1 MEKLT
6 AQVGSSSTTSVRFTC
21 ASTGVKRDTKPKHQ
35 ENCILNADSK
45 STRSRRKS
53 LHFLP
58 MRSVLCSSYV
68 ARLCRSPLSQAMGP
82 LQRSAVMK
90 HQKKTILDQ
99 TIYAGERC
107 PTMARP
113 HRAQLAIFSSSGVDG
128 LGSSATPAHG
138 KKVHGSGS

>member
-45 STRSRRKS
+45 STRSRRKN

-58 MRSVLCSSYV
+58 MRSVPCSSYV
-68 ARLCRSPLSQAMGP
+68 ARLCRSPLSQAIRGHEAP
-82 LQRSAVMK
+82 
-90 HQKKTILDQ
+90 KKRILDQ
-99 TIYAGERC
+99 TLYAGERC
-107 PTMARP
+107 PAMARH
-113 HRAQLAIFSSSGVDG
+113 HRAELAIFSSSGVDG